1 MLRWAKL
8 SPLIFPVCTSS
19 QNSQSLHHQ
28 RLHLSRSSPLDLLI
42 FSQVALVSA
51 LLASREAH
59 PEVEIKYGSIS
70 ASPAPSK
77 RIRASPSTTGCVNGK
92 KEMTF
97 WSRRLPLC
105 LLRGSEQQ
113 GRRREALAPSTQSF
127 PLKRPLGA
135 STQCT
140 LSGAAA
146 RVGGHESTIEASGR
160 DLICPRN
167 CPSSLSGAP
176 SPAFL
181 LSCCSPFYCR
191 NVGTLWRWK

>member
-1 MLRWAKL
+1 M
-8 SPLIFPVCTSS
+8 
-19 QNSQSLHHQ
+19 
-28 RLHLSRSSPLDLLI
+28 
-42 FSQVALVSA
+42 SA

-59 PEVEIKYGSIS
+59 LEVEIKYGSIS

-77 RIRASPSTTGCVNGK
+77 RVRASPSTTGYVKGK

-97 WSRRLPLC
+97 WSRRLPRC
-105 LLRGSEQQ
+105 LLLGSEQQ
-113 GRRREALAPSTQSF
+113 GQLREALAPSTRSF

-140 LSGAAA
+140 LSRADA
-146 RVGGHESTIEASGR
+146 RAGGHESTIEASGR

-176 SPAFL
+176 RREGCPLPSLCSLLLLSFL
-181 LSCCSPFYCR
+181 L
-191 NVGTLWRWK
+191 